1 MNFNTHYQ
9 RYKEMLPSYVLKKIG
24 EQIIK
29 KYNIN
34 EANAAIDDIF
44 LKYKQQYEKKQEY
57 DIQYFQQ
64 NTKVLQ
70 SKLTELK
77 KKYNILKQQNAQYIQ
92 YIKNHQSQLSR

>member
-1 MNFNTHYQ
+1 MNFNTRYQ
-9 RYKEMLPSYVLKKIG
+9 RYKEMLPPYVLKKIG

-57 DIQYFQQ
+57 DKQYFQQ
-64 NTKVLQ
+64 NTKVIQ

-77 KKYNILKQQNAQYIQ
+77 LRTN
-92 YIKNHQSQLSR
+92 